1 MPLNKIRQWE
11 ADMPTQSPEY
21 RRISF
26 KSQRGVATL
35 STALILLLAITL
47 MTFSAARVG
56 VVEQQIAANDY
67 RARQALHA
75 AEGGLERAVYRSNAV
90 TPVLSTEY
98 ADVLPG
104 STTTTTP
111 CTVAGICYSYIYTSV
126 LAPTSSALL
135 RVTATGYSD
144 DGSARKTVV
153 QYIKKYSLLQRLPS
167 DSVKT
172 AGSYISNSNAIDI
185 INNIK
190 PNTIVAGG
198 SVDTGGKT
206 ITSVNGVAGAGIV
219 AGSTTPGITGAVDTA
234 AEQEIFFQSVFGTSS
249 AEVKSA
255 SLPINCAGACAALS
269 NTGTTFSG
277 QTITNYGTP
286 QSPSI
291 WVTGNTTINSN
302 MVIGSPTKPV
312 LLVVNG
318 SLTLNGGATIYGFI
332 YVTGNV
338 TDDPT
343 VLAGNA
349 DVFGGIISERDLR
362 FGGTAQVTYND
373 YPTTNGPFGPTF
385 YVKVPGTWIDP

>member
-1 MPLNKIRQWE
+1 MPAQN
-11 ADMPTQSPEY
+11 PEY

-26 KSQRGVATL
+26 KRQRGVATL

-67 RARQALHA
+67 RAKQALHA
-75 AEGGLERAVYRSNAV
+75 AEGGLERAVYNSNAV
-90 TPVLSTEY
+90 TPVLNTTY
-98 ADVLPG
+98 TDVLPG
-104 STTTTTP
+104 STSKTP
-111 CTVAGICYSYIYTSV
+111 PCDVPGICYSYVYTSA
-126 LAPTSSALL
+126 LAATSRNLL

-153 QYIKKYSLLQRLPS
+153 QYIKKYSVLRGLPS
-167 DSVKT
+167 DPVRT
-172 AGSYISNSNAIDI
+172 AGSYRSDSNAIDI

-219 AGSTTPGITGAVDTA
+219 AGSTTPGITGAANTA
-234 AEQEIFFQSVFGTSS
+234 AEQEIFFQSVFDTSS

-255 SLPINCAGACAALS
+255 SLLIDCSGPCSAVA
-269 NTGTTFSG
+269 NTGTTRSG
-277 QTITNYGTP
+277 PTITNYGTP
-286 QSPSI
+286 QSSLI
-291 WVTGNTTINSN
+291 WVKGNTTINSN
-302 MVIGSPTKPV
+302 TVIGSPTNPV
-312 LLVVNG
+312 LLVVDG
-318 SLTLNGGATIYGFI
+318 SLTLNGGAIIYGFI

-349 DVFGGIISERDLR
+349 EVFGGISSALDFS
-362 FGGTAQVTYND
+362 FGGTAQVTYNN
-373 YPTTNGPFGPTF
+373 YPTPNGPYGPTF